1 MLLRGKKVNSMGF
14 GHYLRG
20 QNLPEKLERPEADVL
35 FDLRNHPTQAVRDEV
50 ALGYTRLGMQ
60 IAGRYVC
67 ALNRPD
73 KADALV
79 SAACLAIIE
88 GVDKIIKG
96 EMSHDNLG
104 GYLVERIHFGISAEL
119 ENEKMF
125 GPASRTRRSRRQ
137 RGVDSEII
145 QQEALSDE
153 LATTNSEIGIF
164 EINEALESL
173 GLSDLERQIIE
184 LRVQG
189 FRDDYIGQV
198 VGLSQPSVWMIR
210 RDLQTRFRGV
220 TTDEKDS
227 AE

>member
-1 MLLRGKKVNSMGF
+1 MLLRGKRVNSMGY
-14 GHYLRG
+14 GHWLRS
-20 QNLPEKLERPEADVL
+20 QNLPEKLERSEADVL
-35 FDLRNHPTQAVRDEV
+35 RDLRNQPTQAVRDE
-50 ALGYTRLGMQ
+50 ATKGFMRLAMQ

-67 ALNRPD
+67 VLNRPD
-73 KADALV
+73 KVENLV
-79 SAACLAIIE
+79 SAACFAIVE
-88 GVDKIIKG
+88 AVDKIVKG
-96 EMSHDNLG
+96 EMTHDNLG
-104 GYLVERIHFGISAEL
+104 GYVVEKIHFGISHEL
-119 ENEKMF
+119 ENERMF
-125 GPASRTRRSRRQ
+125 GPAGQTRRARRKK
-137 RGVDSEII
+137 GIESENI
-145 QQEALSDE
+145 QQEALTDE

-173 GLSDLERQIIE
+173 GLTDLERQIIE

-220 TTDEKDS
+220 TTNEKDS